1 MSNNPS
7 LHENVSPAETGET
20 DHQEGLPSPTQE
32 AQLGLQNM
40 GIGEREKHAKEIE
53 TCSTL
58 LDQVRGVLRLDTDKV
73 TRSKSKIPPTL
84 KDLDDALLCSSV
96 TAFKHAEAVGKVL
109 QQLSNKVDLLEK
121 ELKLLKPRGEATQ
134 TSTKKN
140 LEEEVNTQQNTEH
153 QNLTP
158 LPPRSAQTPG
168 GSLQPQ

>member
-20 DHQEGLPSPTQE
+20 VLHQEDMDHQEGLPSPTQE

-84 KDLDDALLCSSV
+84 KR
-96 TAFKHAEAVGKVL
+96 F
-109 QQLSNKVDLLEK
+109 
-121 ELKLLKPRGEATQ
+121 R
-134 TSTKKN
+134 
-140 LEEEVNTQQNTEH
+140 
-153 QNLTP
+153 
-158 LPPRSAQTPG
+158 
-168 GSLQPQ
+168 

>member
-7 LHENVSPAETGET
+7 LHENISPAETGET

-58 LDQVRGVLRLDTDKV
+58 LDQVRGVLGLDTDKV

-84 KDLDDALLCSSV
+84 KR
-96 TAFKHAEAVGKVL
+96 F
-109 QQLSNKVDLLEK
+109 
-121 ELKLLKPRGEATQ
+121 R
-134 TSTKKN
+134 
-140 LEEEVNTQQNTEH
+140 
-153 QNLTP
+153 
-158 LPPRSAQTPG
+158 
-168 GSLQPQ
+168 